1 LIANTELVAMEINST
16 LSQDI
21 RKGQLTDE
29 QIQEIKRNIKEDKS
43 PEFIEDDQ
51 GVLWYKERICVPDI
65 KEIKNLIH

>member
-51 GVLWYKERICVPDI
+51 GVLWYKERFCVPDI